1 MHAGQDR
8 SGRVS
13 EGSDEDEMSVA
24 IIVTQQNRHTT
35 QYKHKLTHS
44 LLLCYM
50 QAVLQEQELHVITN
64 AIELP
69 RGVYAQEVHKN
80 IFSGERKLK
89 VT

>member
-1 MHAGQDR
+1 MHTGQDR
-8 SGRVS
+8 SGRVI

-50 QAVLQEQELHVITN
+50 KAV
-64 AIELP
+64 
-69 RGVYAQEVHKN
+69 
-80 IFSGERKLK
+80 
-89 VT
+89 